1 MVVLELGVRVAM
13 NREMYTIIGV
23 GVALSALTIAS
34 QNSLRADMR
43 DGHATLRVE
52 IAEVRSDMRENFA
65 AVRTEMGNMRAEMAD
80 IRADIGLLGERV
92 ARVEVRLGLP
102 AVESVTPE
110 Q

>member
-1 MVVLELGVRVAM
+1 M

-23 GVALSALTIAS
+23 GVALAALTIAS

-43 DGHATLRVE
+43 DEHSTLRVE
-52 IAEVRSDMRENFA
+52 IAEVRADMRDGHATLRAEMADVRTDMRENFA
-65 AVRTEMGNMRAEMAD
+65 AVRTEMAN

-102 AVESVTPE
+102 AAESVPLE